1 MKPKNLEKKRLTV
14 VLPSLRLYKSLG
26 RSKILNSLEIEYEV
40 SVVVPEEISV
50 VVSRLDSYTDISTYT
65 ESRFTRKLNKF
76 VLDVESFHLSSQN
89 VSFETRI
96 RLLTKVPKAMK
107 LNSRNFIYFRS
118 KYGLLLSLANL
129 FFVRAF
135 TRKSLRLIGSIHPGL
150 NLACKETDPDLILCF
165 SGGMYSGVE
174 NSLCRY
180 SRVTDVPI
188 FLVIDNWDNLSS
200 KSVLWEH
207 PNLLGVW
214 GPEMENDAI
223 EIHGVSADRI
233 LQLGSSRVDMEST
246 PSEPSRIK
254 TLTPYVLFAGSGIQH
269 IDEVDAVLRAR
280 ASLNH
285 LGFSDLKIIYR
296 PHPWMLRGS
305 VFQLDERL
313 VGQSGIE
320 LDIDIAQKGESSFYN
335 LDSLGHL
342 ADLVSGCNFLIAGH
356 STVIVEA
363 LYSGKKVLA
372 FTGSTHD
379 LFLGV
384 DSWSLY
390 RHMERLKEN
399 KSVIR
404 CNDFAKLDASMA
416 EVITATDRR
425 RNLAPEL
432 IPQFDMDYEFRILHG
447 LQKLQSTQS
456 IKSPN

>member
-1 MKPKNLEKKRLTV
+1 MKPRNLEKKKLTV

-26 RSKILNSLEIEYEV
+26 RSKILNSLELEFKV
-40 SVVVPEEISV
+40 SVIVPEEIGGAF
-50 VVSRLDSYTDISTYT
+50 SRLDSYTEIRTYK
-65 ESRFTRKLNKF
+65 ESRFTRKLSKF

-96 RLLTKVPKAMK
+96 RLLTKVPKAKK
-107 LNSRNFIYFRS
+107 LNSRNFILFGS

-129 FFVRAF
+129 FLVRAL
-135 TRKSLRLIGSIHPGL
+135 TYRILRLIGSVHSGL
-150 NLACKETDPDLILCF
+150 NFACKETKPDLLLCF

-180 SRVTDVPI
+180 SRVHNVPI

-207 PNLLGVW
+207 PSLLGVW

-223 EIHGVSADRI
+223 EIHGISADRI
-233 LQLGSSRVDMEST
+233 LQLGSSRVDLEST
-246 PSEPSRIK
+246 PHNSSLVK

-269 IDEVDAVLRAR
+269 IDEVDAVLRSR
-280 ASLNH
+280 VSLNN
-285 LGFSDLKIIYR
+285 LGFADLKIIYR

-305 VFQLDERL
+305 VFQLDDRL
-313 VGQSGIE
+313 VGKSGIE
-320 LDIDIAQKGESSFYN
+320 IDIDIAQKGESSFYDP
-335 LDSLGHL
+335 DSLSHL
-342 ADLVSGCNFLIAGH
+342 ADLVSGCKFLIAGH

-363 LYSGKKVLA
+363 LYSGKKILA
-372 FTGSTHD
+372 FTGSTHK

-390 RHMERLKEN
+390 RHMERLKAN

-404 CNDFAKLDASMA
+404 CDDFENLDAAMA
-416 EVITATDRR
+416 EVIVATDRR
-425 RNLAPEL
+425 RNFASEL
-432 IPQFDMDYEFRILHG
+432 IPQFDTSYEFRLLHG
-447 LQKLQSTQS
+447 LHRLQSIQN
-456 IKSPN
+456 IKLAN